1 MCFVIWGKNLLYF
14 LQPVKIQSF
23 GRERRKEVWLKKVWR
38 KDNWKSG
45 RLTQQLNHMEQ
56 ELQEKYCDV
65 GKYVLEKVEKEN
77 REIDQLVDQVI
88 EVKRELVRVRGEIP
102 LSLLL
107 SV

>member
-1 MCFVIWGKNLLYF
+1 MAEKGLE
-14 LQPVKIQSF
+14 
-23 GRERRKEVWLKKVWR
+23 ERQLEIR
-38 KDNWKSG
+38 

-88 EVKRELVRVRGEIP
+88 EVKRELVRVRGEIRCP
-102 LSLLL
+102 CCYQYNEPGSIYCSKCGKKLEKKKEDKDD
-107 SV
+107 